1 MFQTLI
7 VNAAPEISK
16 ATEAAKESLPETGIL
31 GLDIGQTIFYIIC
44 FVATMVVLNKVLF
57 SKIAKILDDRQA
69 LLEKTAAEHDELTE
83 KLANINSQ
91 AKQITDEAKASARKI
106 IDDAKLEAE
115 PAKNK
120 VLSEAQEIAQGI
132 VTSANNESTKII
144 AGAKSNAES
153 EAGKIVVEAIKK
165 SASNLQLSPELQ
177 SQISS
182 QIITKL

>member
-1 MFQTLI
+1 MFNAIITY
-7 VNAAPEISK
+7 AAPEVTK
-16 ATEAAKESLPETGIL
+16 AAESVKEVLPETGIL
-31 GLDIGQTIFYIIC
+31 GLDLGQTIFYLVC
-44 FVATMVVLNKVLF
+44 FIATMIVLNKFLF
-57 SKIAKILDDRQA
+57 SKIAKILDDRQF
-69 LLEKTAAEHDELTE
+69 LLEKTASEHEELTE

-106 IDDAKLEAE
+106 IDDAKLEVE

-120 VLSEAQEIAQGI
+120 VLSEAQETAQGI
-132 VTSANNESTKII
+132 VNSANNESTKII

-165 SASNLQLSPELQ
+165 SASNLKLSPELQ